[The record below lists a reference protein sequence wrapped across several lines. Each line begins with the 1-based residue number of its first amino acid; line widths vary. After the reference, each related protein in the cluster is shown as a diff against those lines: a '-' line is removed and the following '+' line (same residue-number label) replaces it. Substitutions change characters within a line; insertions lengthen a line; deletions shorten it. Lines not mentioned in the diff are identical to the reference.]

1 MIRESPLRS
10 SFVWPGGSGWATVY
24 VPKSLSCSETC
35 QFFVWYDTSGCRR
48 QVVRLWSITSSV
60 VAGEP
65 IRFQPL
71 LKDQS
76 MVLLGMSHSSL
87 LSFRF
92 LPSSLIQS

>member
-1 MIRESPLRS
+1 MIRESPS
-10 SFVWPGGSGWATVY
+10 SGLGGQVG
-24 VPKSLSCSETC
+24 LQCDCSETC
-35 QFFVWYDTSGCRR
+35 QFSVWYDTSGCRR

-60 VAGEP
+60 VAGKP

-71 LKDQS
+71 LKDLS
-76 MVLLGMSHSSL
+76 MVQLGMSHSSL